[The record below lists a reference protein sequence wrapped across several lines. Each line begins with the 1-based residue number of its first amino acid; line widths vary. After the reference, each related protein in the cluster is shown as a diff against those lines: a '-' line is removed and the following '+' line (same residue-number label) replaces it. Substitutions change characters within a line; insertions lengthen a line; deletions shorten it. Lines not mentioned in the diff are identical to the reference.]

1 MSNPARTRSV
11 LFAFA
16 LGLIA
21 ELPSGSVAPPA
32 AHAARPLAKQVVVA
46 RPARRLVAPRARRK
60 QATARLI
67 RKLGRAK
74 EAATRQAERDVGRMD
89 ADRIELF
96 GFQDDRRDLAI
107 KARKNLIFTRNSKR
121 ILTAAELV
129 EKLIALEEKATTPD
143 QVRRLEDMQ
152 ADVMHSAF
160 MNRKLGTE
168 KNGWRKLK
176 RIMHLR
182 LPRLVQRFIP
192 FLRRDTQW
200 SPGTIAYN
208 VGARDGM
215 ENTDRLD
222 PVDSTMWRRPRPER
236 VTSEALFAGPWM
248 KSEKRPTLP
257 GEETVLELDDFRSF
271 DADGIH
277 PSVFV
282 TDPVTK
288 TEWKVKFTGG
298 LETPVSTEPMMSRVY
313 YAIGY
318 HSAPVYHAASLRMDP
333 RALIAAYKYKQRLG
347 IRIRENS
354 FWNRILRIPAGKYGF
369 PSPYRME
376 NQVRE
381 VVLQS
386 GQQLRGAAAA
396 AYVKRAGRSVR
407 LLRSIAYV
415 TVGGV
420 DIALKGEG
428 GGESIGPFNP
438 EDPLLADRRE
448 VRALAT
454 ISQAWAMGDD
464 MRFNNLR
471 LDVEEENGE
480 YQLRHTMSD
489 AGAHFQTS
497 DLNALDWEVE
507 LHRDGPRLHND
518 VNGFTLRAYD
528 RSTIDDARWAARTL
542 ATLTREQWI
551 AIAAAEAESWPVARL
566 YAEKMMS
573 RRDSLVRQTGLARE
587 IPPLLPNGPDRRMTL
602 AGKGTVRLTDANGN
616 ESVREVPSGDFKVVD
631 GRVVPASDG

>member
-1 MSNPARTRSV
+1 MAR
-11 LFAFA
+11 
-16 LGLIA
+16 
-21 ELPSGSVAPPA
+21 PA
-32 AHAARPLAKQVVVA
+32 AHAARPLAKRAVA
-46 RPARRLVAPRARRK
+46 RPARRPVAPRARRK
-60 QATARLI
+60 NASARLI

-74 EAATRQAERDVGRMD
+74 EAATRQAEREVGRMN

-107 KARKNLIFTRNSKR
+107 KARRNLIFTRNSKR

-129 EKLIALEEKATTPD
+129 EKLIELEEKATTPD
-143 QVRRLEDMQ
+143 QVRQLEEMQ
-152 ADVMHSAF
+152 AEVMHSAF

-182 LPRLVQRFIP
+182 LPRLVQRFLP

-222 PVDSTMWRRPRPER
+222 PVDSTMWRRPKPER

-282 TDPVTK
+282 TDPVSK

-298 LETPVSTEPMMSRVY
+298 METPVSTESMMSRVY

-347 IRIRENS
+347 IRIRENG
-354 FWNRILRIPAGKYGF
+354 FWNRFLRIPAGKYGF

-376 NQVRE
+376 HQVRD
-381 VVLQS
+381 VVLRD
-386 GQQLRGAAAA
+386 GQTLRGPAAAT
-396 AYVKRAGRSVR
+396 YVKRAGRSAR

-415 TVGGV
+415 TVSGV

-438 EDPLLADRRE
+438 EEPLLADRRE

-471 LDVEEENGE
+471 LDVEEEDGE

-497 DLNALDWEVE
+497 DLNALGWEVE
-507 LHRDGPRLHND
+507 LHREGPRLHDD

-528 RSTIDDARWAARTL
+528 RSTMDDARWAARTL

-551 AIAAAEAESWPVARL
+551 AIAAAGAESWPVARL

-587 IPPLLPNGPDRRMTL
+587 IPLLLPNGPDRRMTL
-602 AGKGTVRLTDANGN
+602 AGKGTVRLTDASGK
-616 ESVREVPSGDFKVVD
+616 ESVREVPSGDFQVVD